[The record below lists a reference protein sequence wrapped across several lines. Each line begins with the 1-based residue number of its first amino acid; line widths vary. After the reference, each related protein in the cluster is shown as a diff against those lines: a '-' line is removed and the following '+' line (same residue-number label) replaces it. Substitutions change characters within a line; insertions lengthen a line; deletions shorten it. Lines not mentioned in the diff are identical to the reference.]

1 MTFHGRLDAKEN
13 HFKSIWIELFSWD
26 NKLLMQT
33 NKNGYIDFCAIL
45 PVSSFRRFVLVIR
58 KIQLGAPS
66 NLNFF
71 HGLTKLAIPI

>member
-33 NKNGYIDFCAIL
+33 NKNGFIDFFAIL